1 MAGKKL
7 AQAVYVSD
15 PETGESTFYDAGD
28 TPEARFAKHIGEH
41 AYTAADV
48 PPVPYEALPQ

>member
-1 MAGKKL
+1 VAGKKL